1 MRLRS
6 AHGWALATAL
16 AASAVVRPAD
26 AAAGAG
32 EAPGQAQIAIQ
43 TVENSIPK
51 VDAAAARARRAAPT
65 PAQRIAAGAMLLRTK
80 DFDRAIEEFSKVVE
94 LYRQGRAP
102 DTANAD
108 GLFWLAEGY
117 FKTEQYL
124 SARRHY
130 REIIE
135 KAAQSPYDSYAGRSL
150 SRLVDV
156 ALQTNDYESL
166 DYVFARLNSLPAS
179 DASGSLQYARG
190 KAYFAKRDYSTA
202 KAAINSVPTS
212 SEYGHQAQYLFG
224 AILTK
229 EATPAPTAPEPTGA
243 AAPGAP
249 AAGPA
254 PAAEPP
260 TRARYAAAI
269 EQFRRVTR
277 MPADTT
283 GHRHVI
289 DLAWMAIGRLFYET
303 DNYLDAAEAY
313 SHVDRTSPEF
323 APMLYELAWVYVRL
337 GDYQRA
343 QRALEVLTIID
354 PDSLQLA
361 DGTLLR
367 ADLMLRS
374 GQFES
379 ALAQYESVRGRF
391 DPIREQLDRF
401 LKATTDP
408 AIYYD
413 KLTRD
418 PAEGGVT
425 EQELSPLVI
434 QWAREAAEDDRVFAL
449 IDDVSRSRDL
459 IKKSRRLVIKLDGVL
474 ASPTRVK
481 AFPEVRGPLEAALG
495 LLNRISLARVTLAE
509 GMDDVASPSGE
520 YASVRDERRSLMR
533 RMGWLPVTDGDFSKR
548 DTSGERQWNQ
558 VSQSIQ
564 RLQIE
569 ADRLQAMINGLK
581 RVLKDADQFGVV
593 RDPASRQ
600 RFTAEIAANE
610 ADLEGYR
617 KRIQQYR
624 DAIEMGRAQIG
635 FGDQRFVE
643 DDQIRAR
650 FRQVFGR
657 EVQLAAAGQAGS
669 SAASYARTI
678 QPILSRAEAVEARLE
693 QVKSRLEAEAASKA
707 ADLRSKIATESANV
721 ERFASNL
728 EQLDNQARV
737 LVGEVAMRNFG
748 LVRDRLKSIVLRADT
763 GIVQQAWE
771 VREEQRLRVNNLQRE
786 RAREEQNLNDELR
799 EVLDDAEEGQ

>member
-1 MRLRS
+1 MRLRG
-6 AHGWALATAL
+6 AHAWALATAL
-16 AASAVVRPAD
+16 SASAVVRPAI
-26 AAAGAG
+26 AVGAG
-32 EAPGQAQIAIQ
+32 EAPGRAQIAIQ
-43 TVENSIPK
+43 TVEADVPK
-51 VDAAAARARRAAPT
+51 IDAAVSKARRAAPT
-65 PAQRIAAGAMLLRTK
+65 PAQRIAAGDMLLHSK
-80 DFDRAIEEFSKVVE
+80 DYERAVEEFSKVVE
-94 LYRQGRAP
+94 LHRQGRAP

-108 GLFWLAEGY
+108 ALFLLAESY

-156 ALQTNDYESL
+156 ALQTNDYDSL
-166 DYVFARLNSLPAS
+166 DYVFARLNTLPAS

-202 KAAINSVPTS
+202 KSAINSVPVS
-212 SEYGHQAQYLFG
+212 SEYGHQAQYLLG

-229 EATPAPTAPEPTGA
+229 EATPAPPTPEPTLPGA
-243 AAPGAP
+243 APSAT
-249 AAGPA
+249 PA
-254 PAAEPP
+254 PKPVIAEPP

-277 MPADTT
+277 LPADTP

-323 APMLYELAWVYVRL
+323 GPMLYELSWVYVRL
-337 GDYQRA
+337 GDYLRA

-374 GQFES
+374 GQFDS

-391 DPIREQLDRF
+391 DPIRDQLDRF
-401 LKATTDP
+401 LKSTTDP
-408 AIYYD
+408 AVYYD

-449 IDDVSRSRDL
+449 IDDVNRSRDL
-459 IKKSRRLVIKLDGVL
+459 IKKSRRLAVKLDGVL

-481 AFPEVRGPLEAALG
+481 AFPEIRGPLEVTLA
-495 LLNRISLARVTLAE
+495 LLNKIALARRTLAE

-520 YASVRDERRSLMR
+520 YASVQLERRELMKR
-533 RMGWLPVTDGDFSKR
+533 LGWLPVSDGDFARR

-558 VSQSIQ
+558 VSQALQ
-564 RLQIE
+564 RLTLE

-581 RVLKDADQFGVV
+581 RVLKDADQYAVV

-600 RFTAEIAANE
+600 RFAAEIAANE
-610 ADLEGYR
+610 KDLEGYR
-617 KRIQQYR
+617 KRIQALR
-624 DAIEMGRAQIG
+624 DGMEIGRAQIG

-643 DDQIRAR
+643 DDRVRER
-650 FRQVFGR
+650 FKLVFAR

-669 SAASYARTI
+669 SAASYARSI
-678 QPILSRAEAVEARLE
+678 QSILSRADAAESRLE
-693 QVKSRLEAEAASKA
+693 TIKSRLENDAAGKA
-707 ADLRSKIATESANV
+707 ADMRSKIALE
-721 ERFASNL
+721 ASNIEKFAASL

-799 EVLDDAEEGQ
+799 EVLDDAEENQ

>member
-6 AHGWALATAL
+6 AHAWALATAL

-43 TVENSIPK
+43 TVESSVSK

-65 PAQRIAAGAMLLRTK
+65 PAQRIAAGDMLLRAK
-80 DFDRAIEEFSKVVE
+80 DFERAIEEFSKVVE
-94 LYRQGRAP
+94 LHRQGRAP
-102 DTANAD
+102 GTANAD
-108 GLFWLAEGY
+108 GLFWLAESY

-130 REIIE
+130 REILE
-135 KAAQSPYDSYAGRSL
+135 KASQSPYDSYAGRSL

-156 ALQTNDYESL
+156 ALQTNDYDSL
-166 DYVFARLNSLPAS
+166 EYVFARLNSLPAS
-179 DASGSLQYARG
+179 DGSGSLQYARG
-190 KAYFAKRDYSTA
+190 KAFFAKRDYATA
-202 KAAINSVPTS
+202 KAAINSVPTT
-212 SEYGHQAQYLFG
+212 SEYGHQAQYLLA

-229 EATPAPTAPEPTGA
+229 EATPAPASPEPTAAGA
-243 AAPGAP
+243 AAGAP
-249 AAGPA
+249 PA
-254 PAAEPP
+254 PAPAPEPP

-277 MPADTT
+277 MPADSTA
-283 GHRHVI
+283 HRHVI
-289 DLAWMAIGRLFYET
+289 DLAWMAMGRLFYET

-391 DPIREQLDRF
+391 DPIRDQLDRF
-401 LKATTDP
+401 LKTTTDP
-408 AIYYD
+408 AVYYD

-481 AFPEVRGPLEAALG
+481 AFPEVRGPLEATLG

-558 VSQSIQ
+558 VSQSLQ
-564 RLQIE
+564 RLTIE

-624 DAIEMGRAQIG
+624 DGIEMGRAQIG

-643 DDQIRAR
+643 DDQIRQR
-650 FRQVFGR
+650 FRQVFAR

-669 SAASYARTI
+669 SAASYARQI
-678 QPILSRAEAVEARLE
+678 QPILSRAETVEARLE
-693 QVKSRLEAEAASKA
+693 QIKSRLESEAAGKA
-707 ADLRSKIATESANV
+707 ADLRSKIAAESTSI
-721 ERFASNL
+721 EKFASNL
-728 EQLDNQARV
+728 DQLDNQARV